1 MKRFMIAYI
10 RIIDN
15 FSDKMGFVA
24 MYLVF
29 IMIAILFYASIS
41 KTFFTPSLWTLE
53 MAQFVMVA
61 YFLLGGAYSLKQ
73 NAHVRMDLLYD
84 RLSPRLK
91 TILDSLTIICLIV
104 YLLVLFI
111 GGVASAY
118 YAFVYGETSYSAW
131 APKMLPIKI
140 IMNIGILATLLQ
152 AFSIWFKDI
161 LKLTDTPPLQAKD
174 SVK

>member
-1 MKRFMIAYI
+1 MITYI

-15 FSDKMGFVA
+15 FSTKLGFIA

-29 IMIAILFYASIS
+29 IMIAILFYSSLS
-41 KTFFTPSLWTLE
+41 KTFLTPSLWTLE

-84 RLSPRLK
+84 RLSPRGK
-91 TILDSLTIICLIV
+91 TLLDSITIICLIV
-104 YLLVLFI
+104 YLCVLFI
-111 GGVASAY
+111 GGVSSAY
-118 YAFVYGETSYSAW
+118 YAFEYGETSYSAW

-140 IMNIGILATLLQ
+140 IMNIGIFATLLQ

-161 LKLTDTPPLQAKD
+161 LKLTERGSSK
-174 SVK
+174 K